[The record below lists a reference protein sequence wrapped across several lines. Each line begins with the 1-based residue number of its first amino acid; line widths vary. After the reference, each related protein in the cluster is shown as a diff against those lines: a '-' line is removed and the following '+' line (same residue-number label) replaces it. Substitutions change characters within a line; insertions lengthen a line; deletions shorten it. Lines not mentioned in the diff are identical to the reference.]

1 MEDLVSKATAPFPPQ
16 FSLPSATT
24 NGNVQDGGHVLTL
37 SLCVITEKH
46 MVSPGGYDGM
56 VA

>member
-24 NGNVQDGGHVLTL
+24 NGNLQDGGHVLTL